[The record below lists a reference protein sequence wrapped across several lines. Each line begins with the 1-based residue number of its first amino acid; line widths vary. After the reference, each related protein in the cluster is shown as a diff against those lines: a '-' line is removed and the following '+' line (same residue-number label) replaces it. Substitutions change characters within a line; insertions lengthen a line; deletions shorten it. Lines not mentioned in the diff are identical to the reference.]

1 MRLPLAL
8 HVFSGAGYRMKLLAF
23 ETSTEACSVALHV
36 DGKVLSRH
44 AIAPRRHAEL
54 VLPWADEVMAEAGIA
69 KSQLDAVACTRGP
82 GAFTGVRLGIAVTQ
96 GIALALDR
104 PVIAASSLR
113 VLIEPFLDA
122 ARDARAG
129 MLALLDARMGELYVA
144 GWSAARLPAA
154 GFDADASGADALAES
169 LHAPGALCEA
179 LPRADNAPGWIVCGS
194 GVPVAAEALRAA
206 GQHITASHADAL
218 PHAEHLARVA
228 AAAFVRGE
236 AIDAAAIRPVYLRN
250 DVALTIAQRL
260 ARTQPV

>member
-1 MRLPLAL
+1 
-8 HVFSGAGYRMKLLAF
+8 MKLLAF

-36 DGKVLSRH
+36 DGNVLFRH

-54 VLPWADEVMAEAGIA
+54 VLPWADELLAEAGVA
-69 KSQLDAVACTRGP
+69 KSQLDAIACTRGP

-113 VLIEPFLDA
+113 VLIEPFLH
-122 ARDARAG
+122 DARAAG
-129 MLALLDARMGELYVA
+129 VGVLALLDARMGELYVA
-144 GWSAARLPAA
+144 AWSAAHLPVP
-154 GFDADASGADALAES
+154 GFDAEASGADALAES

-179 LPRADNAPGWIVCGS
+179 MPRADGAQSWIVCGS
-194 GVPVAAEALRAA
+194 GVPMAAEALRAA

-218 PHAEHLARVA
+218 PHAEHVASLA
-228 AAAFVRGE
+228 AAAFARGD

-250 DVALTIAQRL
+250 DVALTTAQRL
-260 ARTQPV
+260 ARTQPA